1 MVNVDTLSLEKLSLS
16 SAATATDDSLLAGKS
31 SHNGVSS
38 QLPSPELAPTPTP
51 LVVTN
56 GSMKSLMQPTK
67 SEAYAARRFFSL
79 PDPPSGLVSPLAS
92 PTHGTHAGRFRA
104 ASEMAILNGGAI
116 TQIHN
121 CRVLRNHRIEYDD
134 VWFQDGRIINPT
146 SLYGLR
152 NPDVRIDAK
161 GLIVAPGLIDVQLN
175 GAFGYDFSFNRTD
188 IDECVDIVSR
198 GVLLQGCTAYCPTTV
213 SSMPDTYHTVIPHI
227 GPRPGSL
234 VNGAES
240 LGAHIEGPFMNP
252 KKKGAHE
259 LACLRAA
266 PNGLADFDACYG
278 LENLRKHVAYVTVAP
293 EVEGVLDAIPQL
305 IYECDIGISMGHTM
319 ADNETARRAH
329 RNGARMITHLFN
341 AMTDFHHRDP
351 GVIGLLGSTGMPG
364 EHKLDANGVV
374 EPSTATMGTDTFY
387 GLICDGIHVH
397 PNTVKIAYNSHP
409 AGAILVTDA
418 MGAMGLPDGQ
428 YKLGNMSVDVKP
440 KTDVKGCPRAAV
452 IQGTNTLAG
461 SIVTLIECVRNFH
474 EFTQCSIVDAIE
486 AATLHPAQMLGVQD
500 RKGSLNYGCDAD
512 IIFLTDDL
520 QVDSVFVRGQLATPA
535 TVDFK
540 LPAGPK

>member
-16 SAATATDDSLLAGKS
+16 SSATATDDSLLAGKS
-31 SHNGVSS
+31 GYSGVAS
-38 QLPSPELAPTPTP
+38 QLPSPSLAPA
-51 LVVTN
+51 LVLPN
-56 GSMKSLMQPTK
+56 GTHKAHK
-67 SEAYAARRFFSL
+67 AAYETRRFFSL
-79 PDPPSGLVSPLAS
+79 PDPPSGLVSPVSS
-92 PTHGTHAGRFRA
+92 PTRGSRELG
-104 ASEMAILNGGAI
+104 ILQGGII

-121 CRVLRNHRIEYDD
+121 CRVLRNHTLTYDD
-134 VWFQDGRIINPT
+134 VWFQDGKIINPT

-152 NPDVRIDAK
+152 GADVRIDGK

-175 GAFGYDFSFNRTD
+175 GAFGYDFSFNRED
-188 IDECVDIVSR
+188 IDQCMDVVSR
-198 GVLLQGCTAYCPTTV
+198 GVLLQGCTAFCPTTV
-213 SSMPDTYHTVIPHI
+213 SSMPETYHAVIPHL
-227 GPRPGSL
+227 GPRRGSL

-266 PNGLADFDACYG
+266 PRGLADFDQCYG
-278 LENLRKHVAYVTVAP
+278 LENLRRHVAYITVAP
-293 EVEGVLDAIPQL
+293 EMPGVLETIPEL
-305 IYECDIGISMGHTM
+305 IRECNVGISMGHTT
-319 ADNETARRAH
+319 ASGETARRAH
-329 RNGARMITHLFN
+329 QSGAHMITHLFN

-351 GVIGLLGSTGMPG
+351 GVIGLLGAAD
-364 EHKLDANGVV
+364 KQALDANGVAGASA
-374 EPSTATMGTDTFY
+374 PNTFY

-397 PNTVKIAYNSHP
+397 PNTVKIAYRAHP

-440 KTDVKGCPRAAV
+440 MEDVKDGPRAAV
-452 IQGTNTLAG
+452 IQGTSTLAG

-474 EFTQCSIVDAIE
+474 KFTQCSVVEAIE
-486 AATLHPAQMLGVQD
+486 AATLHPALMLGIAD
-500 RKGSLNYGCDAD
+500 RKGSLAFGCDAD
-512 IIFLTDDL
+512 IVLLTDDL
-520 QVDSVFVRGQLATPA
+520 HVDSVFVRGELATPA

-540 LPAGPK
+540 GPSGPK